1 MIKGKPFV
9 KWAGGKRQIIGEL
22 KKHIP
27 EEYNTYYEPFIGGGA
42 LLFELSPKRAVIN
55 DSNKEL
61 MNVYQVLCDEELF
74 KKMCR
79 VLNDYEKNHSEEFF
93 YEIRNKDRSKAS
105 FNKLSSYTRAA
116 RTIYLNKA
124 CFNGLY
130 RVNSKGEFNVPFGKK
145 IKVNTYEGNN
155 LITVSNY
162 LTMNDIKILN
172 TDFEEAV
179 SCAKKH
185 DFVYFD
191 PPYDTDTSIFNS
203 YTETG
208 FDKDEQRRLAKV
220 FYELDK
226 KGVYVMLSNHNT
238 NLIKEL
244 YIDYNIYKVK
254 ARRNINSNA
263 SKRGLVEEIIITN
276 FKNEES
282 F

>member
-1 MIKGKPFV
+1 MDNLASESYSFISLALSFSYWIYV
-9 KWAGGKRQIIGEL
+9 FIVIYDSIHITNSII
-22 KKHIP
+22 II
-27 EEYNTYYEPFIGGGA
+27 EYLFLFLFTFFIATFPSIGNIRSIIVFFLCFIC
-42 LLFELSPKRAVIN
+42 LLFLIPWITDV
-55 DSNKEL
+55 
-61 MNVYQVLCDEELF
+61 VLAFILGIID
-74 KKMCR
+74 
-79 VLNDYEKNHSEEFF
+79 
-93 YEIRNKDRSKAS
+93 
-105 FNKLSSYTRAA
+105 
-116 RTIYLNKA
+116 
-124 CFNGLY
+124 
-130 RVNSKGEFNVPFGKK
+130 
-145 IKVNTYEGNN
+145 
-155 LITVSNY
+155 
-162 LTMNDIKILN
+162 DIKILN

-244 YIDYNIYKVK
+244 YKDYNIYKVK

-263 SKRGLVEEIIITN
+263 SKRGLVEEVIITN